1 MAKFTDRLGRDWTLD
16 ITVHDI
22 IQVRKG
28 LGIDL
33 FNAFAGDYA
42 VYSAIVSDVE
52 KLVGVAYIL
61 CRDQITRAG
70 LTEEDFGKGVAGDSL
85 RGLADAFSEALV
97 DFFPNA
103 RGRDVVRATLAKAKE
118 LVELRTSLLAQAVAK
133 LDLASMTQKPNPGS
147 MSAPASLASTPPDSP
162 SAP

>member
-1 MAKFTDRLGRDWTLD
+1 M
-16 ITVHDI
+16 
-22 IQVRKG
+22 RKG

-42 VYSAIVSDVE
+42 LYSAVVSDVE

-61 CRDQITRAG
+61 CRDQITQAG

-103 RGRDVVRATLAKAKE
+103 RGRDVVRATLVKAQELVKKAPEPVAKALPQIFE
-118 LVELRTSLLAQAVAK
+118 T
-133 LDLASMTQKPNPGS
+133 PPGGI
-147 MSAPASLASTPPDSP
+147 APAVLSAASVDRASQPQVTVNRACRLMRASVLPIPVVVVP
-162 SAP
+162 W